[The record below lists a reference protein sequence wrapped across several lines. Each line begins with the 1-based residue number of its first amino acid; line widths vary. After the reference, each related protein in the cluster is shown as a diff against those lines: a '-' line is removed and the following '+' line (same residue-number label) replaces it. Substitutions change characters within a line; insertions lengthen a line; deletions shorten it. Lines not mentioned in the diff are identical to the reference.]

1 MRVVIL
7 LAVAYLPML
16 VEARRAATNERARL
30 ATGGVEARG
39 DVYGVMRVAYPA
51 AFLLMIVEDVVS
63 GGPSRAAAIAGL
75 ALFVAA
81 KAVKWWAIVSLGS
94 AWTFR
99 VITVPGAPLVT
110 RGPYGFLRHPNYV
123 AVVGELAG
131 FALMAGATA
140 TGPIATILFGILML
154 KRIAIE
160 ERALGLIP
168 DP

>member
-16 VEARRAATNERARL
+16 VEARRAGSNERARL

-63 GGPSRAAAIAGL
+63 GGPSRAGAIAGL
-75 ALFVAA
+75 AMFVAA
-81 KAVKWWAIVSLGS
+81 KALKWWAIASLGS

-99 VITVPGAPLVT
+99 VITVPGEPLVA
-110 RGPYGFLRHPNYV
+110 RGPYGLMRHPNYV
-123 AVVGELAG
+123 AVVGELMG
-131 FALMAGATA
+131 FALIAGATT

-154 KRIAIE
+154 KRIAVE

>member
-1 MRVVIL
+1 MRVVL
-7 LAVAYLPML
+7 LIALAYLPML
-16 VEARRAATNERARL
+16 GEARRAATNERARL
-30 ATGGVEARG
+30 ASGGIEAPG

-63 GGPSRAAAIAGL
+63 GGPLRSAAIAGI
-75 ALFVAA
+75 ALFIAA
-81 KAVKWWAIVSLGS
+81 KAFKWWAILSLGS

-110 RGPYGFLRHPNYV
+110 RGPYRLMRHPNYV
-123 AVVGELAG
+123 AVVGELVG
-131 FALMAGATA
+131 FALLAGATA